1 MGPVCRKLSG
11 LESAGKIGKLYRVG
25 KSGMFDA
32 GLDRG
37 GDAGRIWR
45 SPTAAMLRESMS
57 GRPLTVRFN
66 LSRASEEA
74 ILTSLRSQK
83 IHAEAVEGLAGVY
96 RLSGYDSLS
105 DIRAFSE
112 GLFQVQDVSSVLAGL
127 AASPKAGD
135 HVLDVCAAPGGK
147 SLHAADLLKGTGLVE
162 ARDLSDEKTDLIRD
176 NIRRSR
182 FENYAP
188 RKPRMP

>member
-1 MGPVCRKLSG
+1 
-11 LESAGKIGKLYRVG
+11 
-25 KSGMFDA
+25 
-32 GLDRG
+32 
-37 GDAGRIWR
+37 
-45 SPTAAMLRESMS
+45 MS
-57 GRPLTVRFN
+57 GRPLTVRFD
-66 LSRASEEA
+66 LSRASEDA
-74 ILTSLRSQK
+74 VLTSPPASEK
-83 IHAEAVEGLAGVY
+83 IHAEAVEGLTGVY

-162 ARDLSDEKTDLIRD
+162 ARDLSDEKTDL
-176 NIRRSR
+176 SSGQYPA
-182 FENYAP
+182 EP
-188 RKPRMP
+188 V